1 MNLKNIL
8 TLETDSV
15 LMAENG
21 NLGIKTHSSEKL
33 SHTLQIL
40 NYKHSKSFMGE
51 KDNGKEEGEEEEE
64 KKEKEKKKKKKL
76 RKE

>member
-1 MNLKNIL
+1 MNLTNTL
-8 TLETDSV
+8 TLEIDSV

-40 NYKHSKSFMGE
+40 NYKHFKSFMGKKE
-51 KDNGKEEGEEEEE
+51 KEEEEE
-64 KKEKEKKKKKKL
+64 EE
-76 RKE
+76 EEEE

>member
-1 MNLKNIL
+1 MNLTNTL
-8 TLETDSV
+8 TLQIDSV

-40 NYKHSKSFMGE
+40 NYKHFKPFMGE
-51 KDNGKEEGEEEEE
+51 MIKE
-64 KKEKEKKKKKKL
+64 KKKEMMKKKKKK
-76 RKE
+76 